1 MQSLVEHNWPGNVR
15 QLLHVLENACLMS
28 SAEVLDRDDLAIDDA
43 STPSPGEVIGA
54 DDLDLRRNL
63 ERLERELIL
72 RALQIAAGNR
82 AHAARL
88 LGIRRALLYARMQQ
102 LQIDKDD

>member
-1 MQSLVEHNWPGNVR
+1 MLALVEHNWPGNVR
-15 QLLHVLENACLMS
+15 QLLHVLENAYLMS

-43 STPSPGEVIGA
+43 PTPAPGEVVGA

-102 LQIDKDD
+102 LQIDKAD